1 MKVLMLPWLAHG
13 HISPFLELAKRL
25 AKKNFHIYLCS
36 TSVNLSSIKNKITG
50 EYSDSIEPVEL
61 QLPCLPD
68 LPPHYHTTNG
78 LPPHL
83 MTTLKTA
90 YEMSAPDFSNIL
102 TALHPDLV
110 VYDFN
115 QPWAAEI
122 ASSKNIPAVQFLPV
136 GATMMA
142 FSLHMLKY
150 SGKEFP
156 HPEIYI
162 RDYEM
167 LKFQSRNDQVN
178 DVSDRERILQ
188 ALDLSCKI
196 LLVKSFKE
204 IEEKFMNTLSVASG
218 KKVVPVG
225 PLVQDVN
232 IDDIQDEEMEII
244 HWLDQ
249 KENASVV
256 FVSFGSEYFLTKEER
271 NEIAR
276 GLELSNVNF
285 IWVIRFPLGGKI
297 TMEEALPE
305 GFLERVGDRGK
316 IVDGWAPQARILKHA
331 NTGAFLSH
339 CGWSSMMESMKFGVP
354 IIAMPMSVDQ
364 PVNARLIEAVG
375 VGLEPLRDEKGN
387 LQSAE
392 IAKVIR
398 KVLVDESGENVR
410 RKAKELS
417 EQMEMR
423 GDEEEI
429 DNLVEELLQLCR
441 KNNGGC

>member
-1 MKVLMLPWLAHG
+1 MKILMLPWLAHG
-13 HISPFLELAKRL
+13 HMSPFLELAKRL

-36 TSVNLSSIKNKITG
+36 TSVNLSSIKNQIAGK
-50 EYSDSIEPVEL
+50 YSDSIEPVEL

-90 YEMSAPDFSNIL
+90 YEMSAPNFSNIL
-102 TALHPDLV
+102 TTLHPDLV
-110 VYDFN
+110 MYDFN

-122 ASSKNIPAVQFLPV
+122 ASSQNIPAVQFLPF
-136 GATMMA
+136 GASMTA
-142 FSLHMLKY
+142 FGLYMIKY
-150 SGKEFP
+150 PGKELP
-156 HPEIYI
+156 YPEIYI
-162 RDYEM
+162 RDYEIA
-167 LKFQSRNDQVN
+167 KVRSRDARVN
-178 DVSDRERILQ
+178 DVSDGQRFLQ
-188 ALDLSCKI
+188 GLDLSCKI

-204 IEEKFMNTLSVASG
+204 IEERFMDFLSVASG

-225 PLVQDVN
+225 PLVQD
-232 IDDIQDEEMEII
+232 ISLDDIQDEEMEII
-244 HWLDQ
+244 NWLDQ

-256 FVSFGSEYFLTKEER
+256 FVSFGSEYFLTEDER
-271 NEIAR
+271 SEIAR

-285 IWVIRFPLGGKI
+285 IWVIRFPFGGKI
-297 TMEEALPE
+297 TVEKALPE

-354 IIAMPMSVDQ
+354 MIALPMNIDQ
-364 PVNARLIEAVG
+364 PLNARLIEAVG

-387 LQSAE
+387 LQSEE

-398 KVLVDESGENVR
+398 KVLVEESGKNVR

-429 DNLVEELLQLCR
+429 DNLVEEVVQLCQ
-441 KNNGGC
+441 KNNGCC